1 MRGNVTFSGTKSS
14 SLYFCSNDL
23 LHGRM
28 KQAGICTGCTLGQCR
43 TVSDLDTS
51 AVLCLGSSS
60 YREGMYRARKK
71 ADGGMQHAREFVV
84 S

>member
-1 MRGNVTFSGTKSS
+1 
-14 SLYFCSNDL
+14 
-23 LHGRM
+23 
-28 KQAGICTGCTLGQCR
+28 
-43 TVSDLDTS
+43 VSDLDTS